1 MKEVNSLSTNLFKN
15 LSFDE
20 WDGVLKNFNVSIN
33 YTSWFLKYI
42 EVLNAKSRIQN
53 YTFVIYQ
60 NDTPI
65 AIVPLYLENIENN
78 WQISMGQEPV
88 FAPVFSKKIG
98 KSELTRYYKYLLL
111 EVDKLA
117 KTFKCKLARFQY
129 SPLLYN
135 EFSYN
140 YYKDFGFIEDIT
152 FPDWYIF
159 KAKYSYIIDLNQS
172 VDYLYKAV
180 RKSYKSLIN
189 KTRRETKCYILDD
202 SNFNQ
207 ILFDRY
213 VALYISVKGQRRSSS
228 AFSLD
233 AIAIKQGLE
242 VLIICEYNNILV
254 GTIGLH
260 TYNKKARY
268 NSSVQDLKVDR
279 AIFPNHFLLWQAIL
293 YLNNNGFNQF
303 EIGEQVTNSDSVNV
317 SDKDKNLSHFKAGWG
332 GKLIPSVKIQKNYE
346 YV

>member
-1 MKEVNSLSTNLFKN
+1 M
-15 LSFDE
+15 
-20 WDGVLKNFNVSIN
+20 
-33 YTSWFLKYI
+33 
-42 EVLNAKSRIQN
+42 
-53 YTFVIYQ
+53 
-60 NDTPI
+60 
-65 AIVPLYLENIENN
+65 
-78 WQISMGQEPV
+78 
-88 FAPVFSKKIG
+88 
-98 KSELTRYYKYLLL
+98 
-111 EVDKLA
+111 
-117 KTFKCKLARFQY
+117 
-129 SPLLYN
+129 
-135 EFSYN
+135 
-140 YYKDFGFIEDIT
+140 
-152 FPDWYIF
+152 
-159 KAKYSYIIDLNQS
+159 
-172 VDYLYKAV
+172 
-180 RKSYKSLIN
+180 
-189 KTRRETKCYILDD
+189 
-202 SNFNQ
+202 
-207 ILFDRY
+207 FDRY